1 MSTVFHLSPAGVP
14 ISWSVDAMYNG
25 RYGIAHLAAESWYQK
40 HGSMQMVLEI
50 DRGVVKR
57 SELFFRPEHVER
69 QQYDR
74 DIILQGDTF
83 FGLDEA
89 MVALVVECVS
99 QKMRDV
105 GCFISMAEWEL
116 RYPASKLMRDRW
128 NDWHD
133 AVRAAEEAG
142 RRLEWE
148 PRWSMMMEA
157 PDDWTPTFRV
167 TEDGL
172 GVEPIAEGVDDPTD
186 GHRWDDADTA
196 SNAMRSM
203 NSGWTFEQTLV
214 LMQPEPVEPEM
225 APALSG
231 P

>member
-1 MSTVFHLSPAGVP
+1 
-14 ISWSVDAMYNG
+14 
-25 RYGIAHLAAESWYQK
+25 
-40 HGSMQMVLEI
+40 
-50 DRGVVKR
+50 
-57 SELFFRPEHVER
+57 
-69 QQYDR
+69 
-74 DIILQGDTF
+74 
-83 FGLDEA
+83 
-89 MVALVVECVS
+89 
-99 QKMRDV
+99 
-105 GCFISMAEWEL
+105 
-116 RYPASKLMRDRW
+116 
-128 NDWHD
+128 
-133 AVRAAEEAG
+133 
-142 RRLEWE
+142 
-148 PRWSMMMEA
+148 MMEA